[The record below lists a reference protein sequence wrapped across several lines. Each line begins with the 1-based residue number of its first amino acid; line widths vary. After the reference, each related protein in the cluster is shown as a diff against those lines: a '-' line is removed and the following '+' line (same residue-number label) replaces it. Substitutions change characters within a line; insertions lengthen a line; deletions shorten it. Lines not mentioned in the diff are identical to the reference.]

1 VVESVAMT
9 SGTAHRLHEVLGRVR
24 PVDIT
29 WRDRA
34 EARLDEL
41 TKPPRSLGRLE
52 WIAARLSA
60 IQETLRPRVTPRR
73 IIIFAADHG
82 VTDEGVSAYP
92 SAVTAQMVGNF
103 LRGGAAINVL
113 ARAFGTNVCVVDAGV
128 AGDIDASGHAAAFV
142 SRRVRPGTLN
152 MTKGPAMSEDE
163 LASALGIGLDAADG
177 AAGDDVAVIACGDM
191 GIGNTTAA
199 SAMTSAILGV
209 PAGEVTGPGTGIDGE
224 MLARKID
231 VVRRAL
237 AANRPGRD
245 PLSILRT
252 VGGLEIA
259 AIVGA
264 YVGAAAHRMAVVGD
278 GFIAT
283 AAALVAA
290 SICPPFLDYW
300 FAGHRSSEPGHTLQL
315 EFLRQQ
321 PLLDL
326 EMRLGEGTGA
336 ALAMP
341 LFDAA
346 AAVMNEMATFDSAG
360 VSGRAGD
367 PGRMAVRP

>member
-41 TKPPRSLGRLE
+41 TKPSRSLGRLE
-52 WIAARLSA
+52 WIAARLCA

-73 IIIFAADHG
+73 LIIFAADHG
-82 VTDEGVSAYP
+82 VTEEGVSAYP

-113 ARAFGTNVCVVDAGV
+113 ARALGTHVSVVDAGV

-163 LASALGIGLDAADG
+163 LASALDIGLDILDG
-177 AAGDDVAVIACGDM
+177 AAGDDLAVIACGDM

-237 AANRPGRD
+237 AANRPGSD

-264 YVGAAAHRMAVVGD
+264 YVGAAAHRMAVIGD